1 MLKKDSTLKVKST
14 RTNTFKVSFDEEV
27 KDFRPKDGIAAIAYF
42 FYNMLIL
49 YLFGLLIFKTRIYS
63 EFRTYSN
70 ISNDMIYRFIFYI
83 PIVILQL
90 APVFIFAK
98 ARKQDLRSLGLKKDK
113 ILKSIF
119 LGIIFSIPFN
129 LPVIIGAINQ
139 EGKILSLTNLIFTFM
154 YFFIEIALVEEISFR
169 GFIQTRI
176 QGLIK
181 NKWLSIFVVGIMFA
195 LMHIPFQIIRA
206 SMPLGDFIV
215 QDSFHLIFTFAIHVY
230 LVYIYTRDN
239 NIISSSITH
248 TLIDFIPSIFI

>member
-1 MLKKDSTLKVKST
+1 MLKKDNNVKVRSI
-14 RTNTFKVSFDEEV
+14 RSNIFRVSFDEEV
-27 KDFRPKDGIAAIAYF
+27 KDFVTKDGIAAIAYF

-49 YLFGLLIFKTRIYS
+49 YLFGLMMFKTRIYS

-90 APVFIFAK
+90 APVFIFIK
-98 ARKQDLRSLGLKKDK
+98 VRKQGLRSIGLKKDK

-119 LGIIFSIPFN
+119 LGIIFSMPFN
-129 LPVIIGAINQ
+129 IPLIISEIS
-139 EGKILSLTNLIFTFM
+139 EKGKILGLTNLILTFV

-176 QGLIK
+176 QSLIK
-181 NKWLSIFVVGIMFA
+181 SKWVSILVVGVMFA
-195 LMHIPFQIIRA
+195 LMHIPFQIIKA
-206 SMPLGDFIV
+206 NMPLGDFIV
-215 QDSFHLIFTFAIHVY
+215 KDSFHLVFTFVIHVY